1 MCTKEVLSIEE
12 ALRRA
17 NRCMLVFQD
26 PVEAALYADTAAE
39 IAVLSGLSTDEIAD
53 LYKEAAYY
61 WADAARISPLLKPA
75 ALAAIR
81 IAAWWRQCARQERWD
96 RRKNKA
102 RAVARNLGD
111 TVRYPVQTPIYAYW
125 LAVYT
130 FRKWRG
136 NQNY

>member
-1 MCTKEVLSIEE
+1 MRTEEVYTIEE

-17 NRCMLVFQD
+17 DRCMLVFED
-26 PVEAALYADTAAE
+26 PVEAALYADRAAE

-53 LYKEAAYY
+53 LYKEATYY
-61 WADAARISPLLKPA
+61 WADAARISPPLKPEA
-75 ALAAIR
+75 R
-81 IAAWWRQCARQERWD
+81 IAIMVAACWRQCARQERWD

-111 TVRYPVQTPIYAYW
+111 AVRYPVQTPIYAYW

-130 FRKWRG
+130 LRKWRG